1 MRRKTKQNM
10 EQTKAFN
17 TIKMQTTYASSNYWH
32 IAEKMFDRNKDTF
45 FSNTNKQETS
55 KITTLSVSLLSDS
68 MNVISTYEYK

>member
-1 MRRKTKQNM
+1 MHHQIIGILQK
-10 EQTKAFN
+10 
-17 TIKMQTTYASSNYWH
+17 
-32 IAEKMFDRNKDTF
+32 KMFDRNKDTF